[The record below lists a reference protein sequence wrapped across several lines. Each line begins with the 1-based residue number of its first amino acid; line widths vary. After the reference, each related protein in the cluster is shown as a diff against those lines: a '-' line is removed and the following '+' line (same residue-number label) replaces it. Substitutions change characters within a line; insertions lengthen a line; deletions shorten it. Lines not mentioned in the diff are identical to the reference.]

1 MKYILFFY
9 LFYIIWASDI
19 IGLKIMSIL
28 LLYIWLDDSDSN
40 ELEAKGYTIKD
51 KKAYKDGKEY
61 NLKETKEG
69 KLEIDE

>member
-1 MKYILFFY
+1 
-9 LFYIIWASDI
+9 
-19 IGLKIMSIL
+19 MSIL